1 MEKHVSGNLRFKY
14 CALSRLFSE
23 RLLSVLF
30 RIVGTKN
37 MLPVVFTFRRD
48 VGSRESV
55 QRLF

>member
-23 RLLSVLF
+23 RLLSVF
-30 RIVGTKN
+30 CRIVGTKN
-37 MLPVVFTFRRD
+37 IVFTFRRG